1 MLLDKIHSP
10 ADLRALNIEDL
21 PGLAM
26 EIRTLIIETVS
37 ENGGHLA
44 PNLGAVELT
53 LALHYAFNTPQ
64 DKLIWDVG
72 HQCYAHKI
80 ITGRRDSFS
89 TLRQDG
95 GISGFCNRQES
106 EYDCHTTGHSSNSVS
121 LALGMAAAR
130 DLSGEDYKVVAV
142 IGDGSL
148 TGGMALEAI
157 DHAGALDHPLIIVL
171 NDNEMCID
179 GNVGALSTH
188 LSKMRSNPKYSAL
201 KRRTKRILD
210 KIPLLGPALIRL
222 ASSTKSALKNLLIS
236 GMFFENMGFVYLG
249 PIDGHDIHTMV
260 DLLRQAQTINEPVLL
275 HVRTVKGKGYLHAE
289 NHPEQWHGTDPFNI
303 CSGKP
308 RNNSPVTYTDVFSAS
323 IVELAS
329 KDTDIVAITAAM
341 AEGTGLSRFRKQ
353 FPERFFDTA
362 IAEQHAAGLAAGL
375 AAGGKKPIFAVYST
389 FMQRAYDQI
398 IEDICMQPLPV
409 ILAIDRAG
417 VVGDGYSHQG
427 IFDIALL
434 RSAPNMSILAP
445 ANAAELQ
452 LMLEFAL
459 TLHMPVAIRYPRD
472 AASLSLAAPTPI
484 EYGKGLVI
492 QEGQDL
498 AIFALGSMVTVA
510 LEAAE
515 LLHKE
520 GIEARVINARFA
532 APIDTESLR
541 QAVSDCQ
548 ARVVTIEE
556 GIQNGG
562 FGEACLS
569 FLAEQELS
577 VDVEI
582 IALPQK
588 FLPHGKR
595 STILATNGLDAESVA
610 KRIQK
615 KWFMGDQQ

>member
-188 LSKMRSNPKYSAL
+188 LSKMQLQSQIQRS
-201 KRRTKRILD
+201 
-210 KIPLLGPALIRL
+210 
-222 ASSTKSALKNLLIS
+222 
-236 GMFFENMGFVYLG
+236 
-249 PIDGHDIHTMV
+249 
-260 DLLRQAQTINEPVLL
+260 
-275 HVRTVKGKGYLHAE
+275 
-289 NHPEQWHGTDPFNI
+289 
-303 CSGKP
+303 
-308 RNNSPVTYTDVFSAS
+308 
-323 IVELAS
+323 
-329 KDTDIVAITAAM
+329 
-341 AEGTGLSRFRKQ
+341 
-353 FPERFFDTA
+353 
-362 IAEQHAAGLAAGL
+362 
-375 AAGGKKPIFAVYST
+375 
-389 FMQRAYDQI
+389 
-398 IEDICMQPLPV
+398 
-409 ILAIDRAG
+409 
-417 VVGDGYSHQG
+417 
-427 IFDIALL
+427 
-434 RSAPNMSILAP
+434 
-445 ANAAELQ
+445 
-452 LMLEFAL
+452 
-459 TLHMPVAIRYPRD
+459 
-472 AASLSLAAPTPI
+472 
-484 EYGKGLVI
+484 
-492 QEGQDL
+492 
-498 AIFALGSMVTVA
+498 
-510 LEAAE
+510 
-515 LLHKE
+515 
-520 GIEARVINARFA
+520 
-532 APIDTESLR
+532 
-541 QAVSDCQ
+541 
-548 ARVVTIEE
+548 
-556 GIQNGG
+556 
-562 FGEACLS
+562 
-569 FLAEQELS
+569 
-577 VDVEI
+577 
-582 IALPQK
+582 
-588 FLPHGKR
+588 
-595 STILATNGLDAESVA
+595 
-610 KRIQK
+610 QK
-615 KWFMGDQQ
+615 KDKTYFG